1 MLQIAKEEFIDTI
14 LSSGLTNEEFED
26 ALNKTFLHKNFN
38 IFLQKIYSTDD
49 DERNFVRETYNNLI
63 DEYYSS
69 RELLTDKEIIDEIAT
84 EAISSQ

>member
-63 DEYYSS
+63 DEYYIMNY
-69 RELLTDKEIIDEIAT
+69 LLIKK
-84 EAISSQ
+84 

>member
-69 RELLTDKEIIDEIAT
+69 HELLTD
-84 EAISSQ
+84 